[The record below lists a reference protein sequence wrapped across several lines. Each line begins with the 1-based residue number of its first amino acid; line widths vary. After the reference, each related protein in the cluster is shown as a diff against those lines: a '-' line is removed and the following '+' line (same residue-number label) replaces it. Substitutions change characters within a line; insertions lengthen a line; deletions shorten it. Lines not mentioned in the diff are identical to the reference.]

1 MILWSTFDSW
11 FLIFY
16 IFFSFSYRN
25 MLVYDLC
32 IIYVPFVSWNWIDY
46 LFISYLSK
54 FWKKNFAEMLQ
65 KCTCNIEHSAMFVM
79 TRSSIWLCHIND
91 NFISFC
97 LLRYLHVHRGKKKN
111 MYFFLLFVKLI
122 FFYTFL
128 FPKLNRICVAA
139 LSLTFLLFCKPAF
152 RSRSFEL
159 QSSQYGYTPHVNNS
173 GNKYLERLH
182 YHKIDN

>member
-97 LLRYLHVHRGKKKN
+97 LLRYLHVHRGKKKKYVFFSFICKIN
-111 MYFFLLFVKLI
+111 FFFIHFYF
-122 FFYTFL
+122 
-128 FPKLNRICVAA
+128 PN
-139 LSLTFLLFCKPAF
+139 
-152 RSRSFEL
+152 
-159 QSSQYGYTPHVNNS
+159 
-173 GNKYLERLH
+173 
-182 YHKIDN
+182 

>member
-1 MILWSTFDSW
+1 MYPGIES
-11 FLIFY
+11 
-16 IFFSFSYRN
+16 
-25 MLVYDLC
+25 
-32 IIYVPFVSWNWIDY
+32 IIY
-46 LFISYLSK
+46 LFHICL
-54 FWKKNFAEMLQ
+54 NFERKILQ
-65 KCTCNIEHSAMFVM
+65 KCCKSVHSNIEHSAMFVM

-111 MYFFLLFVKLI
+111 MYFFLSFVKLI

-139 LSLTFLLFCKPAF
+139 LSLTFLLFCEPAF